1 MKPSAKRSITLI
13 AVNTAVMVL
22 LFLGKFVLL
31 PKIPSINLSD
41 GSVLFFLLTW
51 IPIPLI
57 SIIGM
62 IKEQHL
68 RFWMIPDLV
77 YCILT
82 FIYSG
87 IDQTY
92 DIGMFGLFGNVY
104 YDRRWALVDR
114 LVALALMLLLQL
126 AVKLIIMLVNKNKKR
141 SDER

>member
-1 MKPSAKRSITLI
+1 MKPGTKRSITLI

-31 PKIPSINLSD
+31 PKIPGINLSD

-62 IKEQHL
+62 IKEQQL
-68 RFWMIPDLV
+68 RFWMIPNLV

-114 LVALALMLLLQL
+114 LVALVLMLLLQL

-141 SDER
+141 SD